1 MQKQSNITL
10 LKPHLKRL
18 NVTKLCRASLLGLT
32 LAASL
37 AGCGGVAGVAA
48 GGNSKTP
55 LAVDFQI
62 DYVGTIPVLNGNPTS
77 SYFYVHNDG
86 DSALTGIS
94 YNLAGGSSS
103 LSSSALSS
111 KMNSSVK
118 SKLTA
123 AGDISDAHGFTLK
136 ASSLATCSSIAAHSF
151 CAIEFTTPNLSIANQ
166 NNSLLQVS
174 ILDANGF
181 SHSYDQVLNYSYY
194 NSSLQSG
201 VNFASSADIVANI
214 TNKKYMQAYL
224 VAGGSTSSY
233 SDVNLQISDNG
244 ALQINQGFVNGQTLA
259 AGQLVPVEFAVKI
272 NSQQPYPIDVT
283 AQYVINSSALLLQP
297 IQVASTL
304 KAQNLVKSNQ
314 AANLAAASVSSGQSL
329 YVNATSQSDSSLALK
344 LGNVP
349 LLVAPSDE
357 TTAATIYVS
366 SFGRVN
372 DLTIE
377 PDSPNVQ
384 VYANSCGSVIE
395 SNASCSFKLGVISAS
410 SGSSTVVFKV
420 KGTPIYSMVT
430 FYAPTT
436 PVDGEARL
444 VNDATV
450 GVLGLQANQSSSII
464 NLVFSNLG
472 LEALTDLVFTPRNS
486 TSGSSH
492 LEIVSNSCDPKIE
505 SQAQCVVQVRLIAA
519 TTAEQGSVYLDIT
532 GKVGTTA
539 FTTQS
544 NAIDYYVNTSSNLI
558 IASPVGSSATL
569 SVIGNGVES
578 QSAIFT
584 LQNTGSSATTINS
597 TTLNG
602 INLPTSLSISD
613 NQCGNSLPAGQS
625 CNITVKYGPMSL
637 ESNQSGVANL
647 MVNYGASTES
657 NNLIGTI
664 NYSGIGLD
672 SYLAITNVSASGFS
686 GSGSIASPYAAS
698 GCSASPMVITLTYK
712 NMSENFI
719 AQNLALD
726 IIDGHLTPY
735 MSVDASSTCGYGAN
749 PKDLGIGQSC
759 DLVLTADKSAM
770 NNNSSYNLDVVY
782 PSASWNTSQGFVT
795 QNNFTYNGSNTTYAG
810 YTQPTLVSTITPTSG
825 TSLNR
830 TLTQTLVNADNCGSL
845 TTNITSLAAFGVT
858 AAPTTTTS
866 GCTVNNDGSVSCV
879 NSSSS
884 ASNVI
889 NYTLD
894 ANIPRPADLFFQFSL
909 QNAGV
914 QIWYNPSILLFNFS
928 N

>member
-1 MQKQSNITL
+1 MQTYN
-10 LKPHLKRL
+10 
-18 NVTKLCRASLLGLT
+18 NVTIAKRMSATILCRASLLCLA

-48 GGNSKTP
+48 GGGGAKTP

-86 DSALTGIS
+86 DSDLTGIS

-103 LSSSALSS
+103 LASSALSS

-123 AGDISDAHGFTLK
+123 AGDISDANGFTLK
-136 ASSLATCSSIAAHSF
+136 AASLASCSSIAAHSF
-151 CAIEFTTPNLSIANQ
+151 CAIEFTTPNLSTANQ

-174 ILDANGF
+174 VLDANGF

-194 NSSLQSG
+194 NSSQQSG

-233 SDVNLQISDNG
+233 SNVNLQISDNG

-272 NSQQPYPIDVT
+272 NSQQAYPIDVT
-283 AQYVINSSALLLQP
+283 PQYVINLGTQLQKTPLTSSP
-297 IQVASTL
+297 S
-304 KAQNLVKSNQ
+304 QNQAKSNL
-314 AANLAAASVSSGQSL
+314 AANLAAATVSSGQSL
-329 YVNATSQSDSSLALK
+329 YVNATSQTDSSLALK

-357 TTAATIYVS
+357 TNAATIYVS
-366 SFGRVN
+366 SFGRVS

-377 PDSPNVQ
+377 PDSANLQ
-384 VYANSCGSVIE
+384 IYANSCGSVIE
-395 SNASCSFKLGVISAS
+395 SNASCSFKLGVNATS
-410 SGSSTVVFKV
+410 SGSSMIVFKV
-420 KGTPIYSMVT
+420 KGKPIYSVVT
-430 FYAPTT
+430 FYAPSV
-436 PVDGEARL
+436 PVAGEARL
-444 VNDATV
+444 VNDTTV
-450 GVLGLQANQSSSII
+450 GLLGLQANQSSSVI

-486 TSGSSH
+486 SGGSSH

-505 SQAQCVVQVRLIAA
+505 SQAQCVVQVRLIAG
-519 TTAEQGSVYLDIT
+519 TVAEQGSVYLDIT

-539 FTTQS
+539 FTSQS
-544 NAIDYYVNTSSNLI
+544 NTIDYYVNTTNTLI
-558 IASPVGSSATL
+558 IASPVGSSASL
-569 SVIGNGVES
+569 SVVGNGTES

-584 LQNTGSSATTINS
+584 LQNTGSSATSINS

-602 INLPTSLSISD
+602 INLPQSLNISD

-625 CNITVKYGPMSL
+625 CNITVKYGPMNL
-637 ESNQSGVANL
+637 ESNLSGVANL

-686 GSGSIASPYAAS
+686 GSGSTANPYAAS

-749 PKDLGIGQSC
+749 PKDLGVGQSC
-759 DLVLTADKSAM
+759 DLVLTADKAAM
-770 NNNSSYNLDVVY
+770 NNNSSYNLNVIY

-795 QNNFTYNGSNTTYAG
+795 QNNFTYNGSDTTYAG

-830 TLTQTLVNADNCGSL
+830 TLTQTLVNADSCGSL

-894 ANIPRPADLFFQFSL
+894 ANIPQPADMFFQFSL
-909 QNAGV
+909 QNAGI
-914 QIWYNPSILLFNFS
+914 QIWYNPSILLFRLGN
-928 N
+928 

>member
-18 NVTKLCRASLLGLT
+18 NVTNLCRASLLGLT

-48 GGNSKTP
+48 GGNAKTP

-62 DYVGTIPVLNGNPTS
+62 DYVATIPVLNGNPTS

-94 YNLAGGSSS
+94 YNLAGGS
-103 LSSSALSS
+103 
-111 KMNSSVK
+111 
-118 SKLTA
+118 T
-123 AGDISDAHGFTLK
+123 AGDISDANGFILK

-151 CAIEFTTPNLSIANQ
+151 CAIEFTTPSLSIANQ

-174 ILDANGF
+174 LLDANGF
-181 SHSYDQVLNYSYY
+181 SHSYDQVLNYGYY

-233 SDVNLQISDNG
+233 SNVNLQISDNG

-259 AGQLVPVEFAVKI
+259 AGQLVPVEFAVNI
-272 NSQQPYPIDVT
+272 NSQQAYPIDVT
-283 AQYVINSSALLLQP
+283 PQYVINLGTQLQKTSLTP
-297 IQVASTL
+297 LQT
-304 KAQNLVKSNQ
+304 QNQAKSNL
-314 AANLAAASVSSGQSL
+314 AANLAAATVSSGQSL
-329 YVNATSQSDSSLALK
+329 YVNATSQTDSSLALK

-357 TTAATIYVS
+357 TNAATIYVS
-366 SFGRVN
+366 SFGRVS

-377 PDSPNVQ
+377 PDSANLQ
-384 VYANSCGSVIE
+384 VYANSCGNVIE
-395 SNASCSFKLGVISAS
+395 SNASCSFKLGVSSAS
-410 SGSSTVVFKV
+410 SGSGTVVFKV
-420 KGTPIYSMVT
+420 KGTPIYSMVA
-430 FYAPTT
+430 FYAPVI

-444 VNDATV
+444 VNDTTA
-450 GVLGLQANQSSSII
+450 GILGLQANQSSSVI

-472 LEALTDLVFTPRNS
+472 LNPLNDLVFTPRNS
-486 TSGSSH
+486 SGGSTK
-492 LEIVSNSCDPKIE
+492 LEIVSNSCAPQIAA
-505 SQAQCVVQVRLIAA
+505 QAQCVVQVRLIAA
-519 TTAEQGSVYLDIT
+519 TVAEQGSVYLDIT

-544 NAIDYYVNTSSNLI
+544 NTIDYYVNTTNTLI
-558 IASPVGSSATL
+558 IASPVGSSASL
-569 SVIGNGVES
+569 SVIGNGVDS

-584 LQNTGSSATTINS
+584 LQNTGSSSTPINS

-602 INLPTSLSISD
+602 INLPTSLSISA
-613 NQCGNSLPAGQS
+613 NQCGNSLAAGQS
-625 CNITVKYGPMSL
+625 CNITVKYGPMNL
-637 ESNQSGVANL
+637 ESNISGVANL
-647 MVNYGASTES
+647 IVNYGASTES

-672 SYLAITNVSASGFS
+672 SYLALTNVSASGFS

-735 MSVDASSTCGYGAN
+735 LSVDVSSTCGYGAN

-759 DLVLTADKSAM
+759 DLVLTADKSTM
-770 NNNSSYNLDVVY
+770 NNNSSYNLNVVY

-830 TLTQTLVNADNCGSL
+830 TLTQTLVNADSCGSL

-866 GCTVNNDGSVSCV
+866 GCTVNNDGSVSCI

-894 ANIPRPADLFFQFSL
+894 ANIPQPADMFFQFSL
-909 QNAGV
+909 QNAGI
-914 QIWYNPSILLFNFS
+914 QIWYNPSILLFRLAN
-928 N
+928 